1 VARGAAGS
9 VGSAEVIKDADA
21 RRDLVASWKA
31 VRAAQGRVEM
41 NVRYA
46 SAGGGGLSRSFL
58 DSCHN
63 LILIYAFAVFSD
75 VLSQLRDEGAFKC
88 KAWMLQKLMS
98 ASREGLPWK
107 NFALVDE
114 GRQRRNDAA
123 HDFKVIPR
131 RDCAKFI
138 DAIEQEL
145 VAWGLLSPPRAS
157 SRQVDAR
164 IQRAVRQGRWDPPPP

>member
-1 VARGAAGS
+1 
-9 VGSAEVIKDADA
+9 VIKDPAA
-21 RRDLVASWKA
+21 RRDLLASWKA
-31 VRAAQGRVEM
+31 VRAAQDQVEM

-88 KAWMLQKLMS
+88 KTWMLQQLMS

-114 GRQRRNDAA
+114 GRQHRNEVT
-123 HDFKVIPR
+123 HNFKVIPR
-131 RDCAKFI
+131 RDCTKFI

-145 VAWGLLSPPRAS
+145 VAWGLLTPPRAS
-157 SRQVDAR
+157 TRRVDAR
-164 IQRAVRQGRWDPPPP
+164 IQRAVRQGHLDPPLHRSLSKPHGGHA